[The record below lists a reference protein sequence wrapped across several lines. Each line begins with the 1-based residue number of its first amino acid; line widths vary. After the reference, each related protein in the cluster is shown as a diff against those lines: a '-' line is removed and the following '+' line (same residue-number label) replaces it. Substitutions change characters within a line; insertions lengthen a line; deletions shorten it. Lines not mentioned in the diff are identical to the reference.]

1 MKKIESILLAI
12 SILFLITSCSE
23 SAVKIPDDIIPKDSM
38 VFIMMDIHIAEAGIK
53 TLPNDSINLNSKTY
67 YEFIYKKHSITEE
80 KFQKSLRFY
89 TYNPEL
95 LQEIYVKMAEEMSKK
110 EASLNKLP

>member
-1 MKKIESILLAI
+1 MKKVESFLWVIG
-12 SILFLITSCSE
+12 FLILVASCSE
-23 SAVKIPDDIIPKDSM
+23 SAIKIPDDIIAKDSM

-53 TLPNDSINLNSKTY
+53 TLPNDSINLNNKTY

-80 KFQKSLRFY
+80 QFQKSLRFY

-95 LQEIYVKMAEEMSKK
+95 LQEIYVKMTEEMSKK